1 MSGKVGM
8 NSIQEIIDDIKLGKM
23 VILIDDEDRENEG
36 DLILAADFVTPEK
49 INFMSREA
57 RGLICLSLTHEQI
70 EKLHI
75 PLMVKDDLNLSPNKT
90 AFTVSIEA
98 STGITT
104 GISAYDR
111 STTVAVAANPNAKPE
126 DIITPGHIFPIR
138 GQKGGVLKRAGHT
151 EASIDLARM
160 AGLNPAAVI
169 CEVMN
174 EDGSMARTPELIK
187 FALKNNIKIGTIVDL
202 IEFRMKNETLILEEA
217 RAELPNIYG
226 DGFEVRIFKSLVNGL
241 EHVALIKG
249 EISQEDPILV
259 RVHSECMTGDVFGS
273 LRCDC
278 GPQLHKA
285 LEMISKEGRGVLLY
299 LRQEGRGIGLVNKI
313 KAYALQEKGMDT
325 VEANTHLG
333 FKPDQRD
340 YGIGAQILRAL
351 NVKKMKLMTNNP
363 SKRVGLKG
371 YGLEVVEQIPL
382 ETKPSKE
389 NIKYL
394 RTKKEKMGHTFSEFT
409 DDSLLSE
416 DSHLPDDSLLN

>member
-1 MSGKVGM
+1 MSGSKVEM
-8 NSIQEIIDDIKLGKM
+8 NSIQDIVDDIKLGKM

-57 RGLICLSLTHEQI
+57 RGLICLSLTSEQI
-70 EKLHI
+70 ERLQI

-98 STGITT
+98 SEGIST

-111 STTVAVAANPNAKPE
+111 SKTIEVAANPNARPA

-174 EDGSMARTPELIK
+174 EDGSMARTPDLIK
-187 FALKNNIKIGTIVDL
+187 FALKHNIKIGTIVDL

-249 EISQEDPILV
+249 EISQDDPILV

-285 LEMISKEGRGVLLY
+285 LDMINKAGKGVLLY

-313 KAYALQEKGMDT
+313 KAYALQETGMDT

-351 NVKKMKLMTNNP
+351 NIKKMKLMTNNP

-371 YGLEVVEQIPL
+371 YGLEVVEQVPL

-389 NIKYL
+389 NLKYL
-394 RTKKEKMGHTFSEFT
+394 KTKKEKMGHTFSDFS
-409 DDSLLSE
+409 DD
-416 DSHLPDDSLLN
+416 PTLN